1 MKKKFDVSGMM
12 CAACQANVGRA
23 VSKLEGVEA
32 VNVSL
37 LGKNMVVE
45 YDEAIL
51 SDDTIMEAVASAGY
65 GCSIYVNESIR
76 AIQAKREK
84 ALRKSRN
91 KLIAS
96 LILLGVLML
105 FSMGP
110 MIPAI
115 EEAIHHSGHMALISF
130 FNVTAQIFLL
140 IPIILLNFHHF
151 KSGFKSLFKFHP
163 NMDALVALGS
173 SVSILYGLYI
183 YVMLIVALAQGDEMA
198 VHHYSMSI
206 YFESAA
212 MIPAFISLGKYF
224 EARAT
229 SKTTASIASLMALTP
244 DTAIVSREGKEVEVQ
259 TEEIQEGETV
269 VIKPGMSI
277 PVDGEI
283 ISGYGNIDQSAISG
297 ESMPIYKKVGDKVV
311 AGTINKEGSFLFR
324 VESVGKDTTISKI
337 VALVEEASDSKAP
350 IARLADK
357 ISAVFVPSVIVIALL
372 TFTLWMILSGVGV
385 VGQTRPDFSLSLQLG
400 VSVLVISCPCA
411 LGLATPVAIMV
422 GTGKGAENGVLIK
435 SAEAFERAGAVDT
448 ILFDKTGTLTK
459 GEMVVQDVVVYQGKE
474 QALLSRLASVESC
487 SEHPLSK
494 AVVQY
499 AKLHNLVWG
508 RCDDFENV
516 PGKGVKGNG
525 LYIGNRSFME
535 DHGVDVENARLD
547 FERLSAE
554 GKTVLY
560 VAEKEVIALLA
571 IGDQIKESA
580 ISAIKSLQ
588 KAGKRIEIVTGDN
601 RLTAGKIAKDLGVDE
616 VHAEVLPTQKE
627 EIVRALQEQGH
638 KVAFV
643 GDGIND
649 APALT
654 RADVGIAIGAG
665 TEVALESSDIILA
678 RNDPMDV
685 AAAFRLSHK
694 VLTNIKENLTWAFCY
709 NIILIPLAAGA
720 FYGISVSPN
729 WFTGS
734 QSHLVLT
741 PMIGS
746 LAMSFSSV
754 TVVLNA
760 LRLRLFKFVRPKED

>member
-1 MKKKFDVSGMM
+1 
-12 CAACQANVGRA
+12 
-23 VSKLEGVEA
+23 
-32 VNVSL
+32 
-37 LGKNMVVE
+37 
-45 YDEAIL
+45 
-51 SDDTIMEAVASAGY
+51 
-65 GCSIYVNESIR
+65 
-76 AIQAKREK
+76 
-84 ALRKSRN
+84 
-91 KLIAS
+91 
-96 LILLGVLML
+96 
-105 FSMGP
+105 
-110 MIPAI
+110 
-115 EEAIHHSGHMALISF
+115 
-130 FNVTAQIFLL
+130 
-140 IPIILLNFHHF
+140 
-151 KSGFKSLFKFHP
+151 
-163 NMDALVALGS
+163 
-173 SVSILYGLYI
+173 
-183 YVMLIVALAQGDEMA
+183 
-198 VHHYSMSI
+198 
-206 YFESAA
+206 
-212 MIPAFISLGKYF
+212 
-224 EARAT
+224 
-229 SKTTASIASLMALTP
+229 
-244 DTAIVSREGKEVEVQ
+244 
-259 TEEIQEGETV
+259 
-269 VIKPGMSI
+269 
-277 PVDGEI
+277 
-283 ISGYGNIDQSAISG
+283 
-297 ESMPIYKKVGDKVV
+297 
-311 AGTINKEGSFLFR
+311 
-324 VESVGKDTTISKI
+324 
-337 VALVEEASDSKAP
+337 
-350 IARLADK
+350 
-357 ISAVFVPSVIVIALL
+357 
-372 TFTLWMILSGVGV
+372 
-385 VGQTRPDFSLSLQLG
+385 
-400 VSVLVISCPCA
+400 
-411 LGLATPVAIMV
+411 
-422 GTGKGAENGVLIK
+422 
-435 SAEAFERAGAVDT
+435 
-448 ILFDKTGTLTK
+448 
-459 GEMVVQDVVVYQGKE
+459 
-474 QALLSRLASVESC
+474 
-487 SEHPLSK
+487 
-494 AVVQY
+494 
-499 AKLHNLVWG
+499 
-508 RCDDFENV
+508 
-516 PGKGVKGNG
+516 
-525 LYIGNRSFME
+525 ME

-616 VHAEVLPTQKE
+616 VHAEVLPAQKE

-720 FYGISVSPN
+720 FYGFSVSPN